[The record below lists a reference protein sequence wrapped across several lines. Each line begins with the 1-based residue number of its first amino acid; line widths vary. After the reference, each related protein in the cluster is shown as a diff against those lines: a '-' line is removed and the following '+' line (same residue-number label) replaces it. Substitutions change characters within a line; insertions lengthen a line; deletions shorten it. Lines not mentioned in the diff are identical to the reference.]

1 MQKQLPWNSPSEP
14 LSFEEQ
20 ERELARRIN
29 LREGKVN
36 DCTICLGKRLLYRF
50 DETTQ
55 TMVARPCDC
64 LKKKQIEKELQNSG
78 LSPEMRNI
86 GFGDYRVEASW
97 QQQIFQTAQAYAQN
111 PVGWFFIGG
120 QSGSGKTLICTAIL
134 TYILGQGTPCKYMLW
149 RDVCNKLKGYQNTER
164 FAKEMDFWKETKVL
178 YIDDLFKVQMGRQP
192 SGGDVNL
199 AFELLNYRYLHQL
212 PTIISTEHTMNQLIA
227 IDEALAGRINQ
238 RSQGNRFVISP
249 DSNKNY
255 RLKGIV
261 EL

>member
-1 MQKQLPWNSPSEP
+1 MQNQLPWSSPVER

-29 LREGKVN
+29 RREGKVN
-36 DCTICLGKRLLYRF
+36 DCPFCLGKRLLYRF
-50 DETTQ
+50 DEVTQ

-78 LSPEMRNI
+78 LSSDMKHISFAE
-86 GFGDYRVEASW
+86 YRVESPW
-97 QQQIFQTAQAYAQN
+97 QQQIKQTALEYAQQ
-111 PVGWFFIGG
+111 PKGWFFIGG

-134 TYILGQGTPCKYMLW
+134 THILGQGTPCKYMLW
-149 RDVCNKLKGYQNTER
+149 RDECNKLKAYQNSER
-164 FAKEMDFWKETKVL
+164 FAKEMEKWKEAKVL

-238 RSQGNRFVISP
+238 RSQSNRFVISP

-255 RLKGIV
+255 RLKGVV